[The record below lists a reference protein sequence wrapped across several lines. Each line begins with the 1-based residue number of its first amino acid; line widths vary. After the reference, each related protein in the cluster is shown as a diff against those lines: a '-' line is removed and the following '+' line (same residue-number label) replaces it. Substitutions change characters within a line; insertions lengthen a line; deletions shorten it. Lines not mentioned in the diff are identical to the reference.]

1 MIGTLPMADLAPLDY
16 RYALDA
22 ALTLL
27 DRTGPLRVVSNLPA
41 LDGEIRQRIT
51 AADQVAPASAAL
63 WVEPLADTWPAEL
76 ATLTRQI
83 KPDATLAVI
92 ASRPLARLIPE
103 RRSWQA
109 RALGTQL
116 TGLRTLRRG
125 LRRAGYHI
133 SAEYGIHSALSIGL
147 SLLSQQLE
155 RRGRPDLGDRLHFAA
170 RLRYCATGPQT
181 ALSTVAL
188 VRASKGRG

>member
-16 RYALDA
+16 RYTLDA

-27 DRTGPLRVVSNLPA
+27 DRQGPLRVVSNLPA

-51 AADQVAPASAAL
+51 AADGIAPASSAL

-76 ATLTRQI
+76 AVLTEQLAAG
-83 KPDATLAVI
+83 ATLAVI
-92 ASRPLARLIPE
+92 VSRPLARLIPE
-103 RRSWQA
+103 RRSWHVQ
-109 RALGTQL
+109 ALGTQL
-116 TGLRTLRRG
+116 SGLRALRRG
-125 LRRAGYHI
+125 LRRAGYRI
-133 SAEYGIHSALSIGL
+133 SAEYGIHSARSIGL

-170 RLRYCATGPQT
+170 RLRYCTTGPQA

-188 VRASKGRG
+188 IRASKERG

>member
-27 DRTGPLRVVSNLPA
+27 DRTGDLQVVCNLPA
-41 LDGEIRQRIT
+41 LDREIRQRI
-51 AADQVAPASAAL
+51 APAAPPAPANSVL
-63 WVEPLADTWPAEL
+63 WVEPLAAGWL
-76 ATLTRQI
+76 AQLAALSEQLA
-83 KPDATLAVI
+83 PGATLAVI

-103 RRSWQA
+103 RRTWQVK
-109 RALGTQL
+109 ALGTQL
-116 TGLRTLRRG
+116 AGLPALRRG
-125 LRRAGYHI
+125 LRRAGYRI
-133 SAEYGIHSALSIGL
+133 SAEYGMHSALSIGL

-170 RLRYCATGPQT
+170 RLHYCKTGPQT
-181 ALSTVAL
+181 ALTTVAL
-188 VRASKGRG
+188 VQASKERG

>member
-27 DRTGPLRVVSNLPA
+27 DRTGDLRVVCNLPA
-41 LDGEIRQRIT
+41 LDREIRQRI
-51 AADQVAPASAAL
+51 APAAPPVPASGAL
-63 WVEPLADTWPAEL
+63 WVEPLATAWPAQL
-76 ATLTRQI
+76 AALSEQLA
-83 KPDATLAVI
+83 PGATLALI

-103 RRSWQA
+103 RRTWQVKP
-109 RALGTQL
+109 LGTQL
-116 TGLRTLRRG
+116 AGLSTLRRG
-125 LRRAGYHI
+125 LRQAGYRI
-133 SAEYGIHSALSIGL
+133 SAEYGMHSALSIGL

-170 RLRYCATGPQT
+170 RLHYCKTGPQT
-181 ALSTVAL
+181 VLATVAL
-188 VRASKGRG
+188 VQASKERG